1 MKNLDE
7 PLNTMNAETRPIPI
21 ETPAQ
26 HPENAQSLLPKQQ
39 CDELRSR
46 WDTIQT
52 SFIDEPRRAVKDAD
66 ALVLTAAKHL
76 TDAFTEQRNQLEK
89 QWSRGD
95 EVSTEDLR
103 LALQQYRS
111 FFGRLMSL

>member
-1 MKNLDE
+1 MKHLDE
-7 PLNTMNAETRPIPI
+7 PLNTTNAETRPIPV
-21 ETPAQ
+21 ETPPQ
-26 HPENAQSLLPKQQ
+26 PDNAQSLLPKQQ

-66 ALVLTAAKHL
+66 ALVLAAAKQL
-76 TDAFTEQRNQLEK
+76 TDAFTDRRNQLEK

-103 LALQQYRS
+103 LALQQYRG
-111 FFGRLMSL
+111 FFSRMMSL